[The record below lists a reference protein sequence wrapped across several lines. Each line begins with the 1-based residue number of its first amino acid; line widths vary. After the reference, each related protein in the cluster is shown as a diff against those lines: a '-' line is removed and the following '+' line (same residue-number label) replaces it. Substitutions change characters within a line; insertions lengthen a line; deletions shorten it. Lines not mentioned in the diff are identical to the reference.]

1 MLSFGLGQKSFRGCQ
16 LALHVQHELEVFPPA
31 FIPQPRDAGG
41 FAGLFDPALQGPGA
55 IEPTGVHGQCAFG
68 ILQRAEPCSV
78 KRCERDQQR
87 SEAIRRHDWERVDTL
102 QSALDRVGVFE
113 PYIMHSFG
121 EQAQPMRFHA
131 QLVCD
136 LATVVEIAER
146 VLHALE
152 WRAANGGRPE
162 EPA

>member
-1 MLSFGLGQKSFRGCQ
+1 M
-16 LALHVQHELEVFPPA
+16 
-31 FIPQPRDAGG
+31 
-41 FAGLFDPALQGPGA
+41 
-55 IEPTGVHGQCAFG
+55 
-68 ILQRAEPCSV
+68 
-78 KRCERDQQR
+78 
-87 SEAIRRHDWERVDTL
+87 DTL